1 MQSYAPRLEWLK
13 QEGIDLTNEVSLCR
27 PLSSVFYLMQIILQY
42 VLCYLLLDRE
52 IIFWALLIEG
62 AFTHNQ

>member
-27 PLSSVFYLMQIILQY
+27 PLSSVLYSVQIILQY